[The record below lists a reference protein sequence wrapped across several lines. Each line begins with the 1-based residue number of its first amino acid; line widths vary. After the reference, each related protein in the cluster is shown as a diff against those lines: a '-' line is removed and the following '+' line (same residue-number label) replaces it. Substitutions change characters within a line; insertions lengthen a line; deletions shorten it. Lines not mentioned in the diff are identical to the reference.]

1 MDLACGLWLAK
12 SYFRVWF
19 SKCDPWISSSHLT
32 WELAKNENS
41 SKTSDSE
48 TGEWSPASYVF

>member
-1 MDLACGLWLAK
+1 MDLACGLRLAK

-32 WELAKNENS
+32 WESFKNI
-41 SKTSDSE
+41 
-48 TGEWSPASYVF
+48 